1 MTFPATMF
9 SFISSGDQRLMRRV
23 NRWKPP
29 RWIRLWMILATRAG
43 DGWLWYALGT
53 LVLLFGGPSRF
64 AAVTAAGVSCG
75 LGTVLFLA
83 LKRLTGRKRPC
94 AVATH
99 CWATLLPP
107 DQFSF
112 PSGHS
117 ISAFAFAV
125 SIGMFEPSLLY
136 GLLFCALSVAISR
149 VILGLHFLSDVVV
162 GSLIGAGLG
171 YAAYHLLVY
180 GLH

>member
-1 MTFPATMF
+1 MTFPASMLG
-9 SFISSGDQRLMRRV
+9 IIASGDHRLMRRV

-43 DGWLWYALGT
+43 DGWLWYVLGV
-53 LVLLFGGPSRF
+53 LILLFGGPSRF
-64 AAVTAAGVSCG
+64 EAVAAAGLSSG
-75 LGTVLFLA
+75 IGTVVFLT

-94 AVATH
+94 AIASH

-117 ISAFAFAV
+117 INAFSFAV
-125 SIGMFEPSLLY
+125 SIGLFEHSLLY

-149 VILGLHFLSDVVV
+149 IMLGLHYLSDVVV
-162 GSLIGAGLG
+162 GSLIGVGLG
-171 YAAYHLLVY
+171 YACFLLLP
-180 GLH
+180 GIL

>member
-1 MTFPATMF
+1 
-9 SFISSGDQRLMRRV
+9 MRRV

-29 RWIRLWMILATRAG
+29 RWIRLWMIPATRAG
-43 DGWLWYALGT
+43 DGWLWYVLGM
-53 LVLLFGGPSRF
+53 LVMIFGGPSRF

-83 LKRLTGRKRPC
+83 LKKLTGRKRPC
-94 AVATH
+94 AVAPH

-117 ISAFAFAV
+117 INAFAFAGGADRPRRV
-125 SIGMFEPSLLY
+125 CDMLMPLEAEVESLH
-136 GLLFCALSVAISR
+136 APAAA
-149 VILGLHFLSDVVV
+149 FLWPQS
-162 GSLIGAGLG
+162 S
-171 YAAYHLLVY
+171 
-180 GLH
+180 

>member
-1 MTFPATMF
+1 MTFPGTMLGF
-9 SFISSGDQRLMRRV
+9 VSSGDRRLMRRV
-23 NRWKPP
+23 NRWRPP

-43 DGWLWYALGT
+43 DGWLWYALGV
-53 LVLLFGGPSRF
+53 LVLAFGGPSRY
-64 AAVTAAGVSCG
+64 AAVAAAGMSCG
-75 LGTVLFLA
+75 VGAALFLV

-94 AVATH
+94 AIASH

-125 SIGMFEPSLLY
+125 SIGLFEPSLMY
-136 GLLFCALSVAISR
+136 GLLFCAFSVAVSR
-149 VILGLHFLSDVVV
+149 IVLGLHFLSDVVA
-162 GSLIGAGLG
+162 GSLIGVSLA
-171 YAAYHLLVY
+171 YACHALLIGV
-180 GLH
+180 L

>member
-1 MTFPATMF
+1 VTFPTTMLGY
-9 SFISSGDQRLMRRV
+9 IANGDQRLMRRV

-43 DGWLWYALGT
+43 DGWLWYVLGT
-53 LVLLFGGPSRF
+53 LVLVFGGESRF
-64 AAVTAAGVSCG
+64 AAVTAASVSCG
-75 LGTVLFLA
+75 LGAALFLV
-83 LKRLTGRKRPC
+83 LKRLAGRKRPC
-94 AVATH
+94 AIAPH

-117 ISAFAFAV
+117 ICAFAFAL
-125 SIGMFEPSLLY
+125 SIGLFEPSLMY

-149 VILGLHFLSDVVV
+149 IMLGLHYLSDVLV

-171 YAAYHLLVY
+171 YACCTLLASI
-180 GLH
+180 L

>member
-1 MTFPATMF
+1 VTFPGTMLGF
-9 SFISSGDQRLMRRV
+9 VASGDQRLMRRV

-43 DGWLWYALGT
+43 DGWLWYALGV
-53 LVLLFGGPSRF
+53 LVLAFGRPSRY
-64 AAVTAAGVSCG
+64 AAVAAAGISCG
-75 LGTVLFLA
+75 VGAALFLV

-94 AVATH
+94 AIASH

-125 SIGMFEPSLLY
+125 SIGLFEPSLMY

-149 VILGLHFLSDVVV
+149 IMLGLHFLSDVVV
-162 GSLIGAGLG
+162 GALLGAGLG
-171 YAAYHLLVY
+171 YGCYALLSGV
-180 GLH
+180 L

>member
-1 MTFPATMF
+1 VTFPGAMF
-9 SFISSGDQRLMRRV
+9 NKIASGDQRLMRRV
-23 NRWKPP
+23 NRWRPP
-29 RWIRLWMILATRAG
+29 HWIRIWMILATRAG

-53 LVLLFGGPSRF
+53 LILAFGGAARF
-64 AAVTAAGVSCG
+64 AAVAAAGISCG
-75 LGTVLFLA
+75 LGAALFFF

-94 AVATH
+94 AIASH

-125 SIGMFEPSLLY
+125 SIGHFEPSLLY

-149 VILGLHFLSDVVV
+149 IMLGLHYLSDVVV

-171 YAAYHLLVY
+171 YACSVVLAT

>member
-1 MTFPATMF
+1 VTFPTSMLGY
-9 SFISSGDQRLMRRV
+9 ISSGDQRLMRRV
-23 NRWKPP
+23 NRWRPP

-43 DGWLWYALGT
+43 DGWLWYAIGV
-53 LVLLFGGPSRF
+53 LVLAFGGPSRF
-64 AAVTAAGVSCG
+64 AAVAAAGISCG
-75 LGTVLFLA
+75 VGAALFLV
-83 LKRLTGRKRPC
+83 LKRLAGRKRPC
-94 AVATH
+94 AIAAH

-125 SIGMFEPSLLY
+125 SIGMFEPTLMI

-149 VILGLHFLSDVVV
+149 IMLGLHYLSDVVA
-162 GSLIGAGLG
+162 GSLIGAGL
-171 YAAYHLLVY
+171 ACACHALLIGV
-180 GLH
+180 L

>member
-1 MTFPATMF
+1 VTIPAAML
-9 SFISSGDQRLMRRV
+9 SIVSSGDLRLMRRV

-29 RWIRLWMILATRAG
+29 RWIRIWMILATRAG
-43 DGWLWYALGT
+43 DGWLWYVLGS
-53 LVLLFGGPSRF
+53 LVLAFGGPSRF

-75 LGTVLFLA
+75 VGTLLFLA
-83 LKRLTGRKRPC
+83 LKRLIGRKRPC

-125 SIGMFEPSLLY
+125 SIGLYEPSLMY
-136 GLLFCALSVAISR
+136 GLLLCAASVAISR
-149 VILGLHFLSDVVV
+149 IMLGLHFLSDVLA
-162 GSLIGAGLG
+162 GSLLG
-171 YAAYHLLVY
+171 VALGCAAAHFIS
-180 GLH
+180 